1 MILGGRNNM
10 KCKVRLTHTVELY
23 VEGKSEDQIQ
33 DWLAQTTPEEAY
45 LLAYENSYTVESD
58 YSEEII
64 CTVRDDAEVDYVIK
78 EEY

>member
-1 MILGGRNNM
+1 M

-33 DWLAQTTPEEAY
+33 DWLAKTTPEGAY
-45 LLAYENSYTVESD
+45 LSTYENSEVYSD
-58 YSEEII
+58 YTEEILY
-64 CTVRDDAEVDYVIK
+64 TVRDDAEVDYVIK